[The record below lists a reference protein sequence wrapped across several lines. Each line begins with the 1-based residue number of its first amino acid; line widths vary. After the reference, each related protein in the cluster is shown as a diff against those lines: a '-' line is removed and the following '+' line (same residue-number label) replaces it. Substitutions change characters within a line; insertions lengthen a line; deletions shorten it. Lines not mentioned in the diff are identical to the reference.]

1 MVRKPIVP
9 QRIENDYSRKLRKVA
24 KIVGTLIAHH
34 TIISKDEKGEIVK
47 VILAEGLEV
56 ALRHYAKS
64 IEPWANSIAAMM
76 LGDVNRINEKNFLA
90 IASAFSNKLKSES
103 ANTTVGNIAR
113 KLQEDQVTLI
123 KSLPLEAGQ
132 RAQKLAREAATG
144 GKRASEVAEE
154 LARSEDVTISRANT
168 IARTEIHKAYA
179 TLTQAR
185 AQMVGANQYVWRT
198 AGDEIV
204 RESHAAME
212 GVVCDFDNPPTLSDG
227 DTGNAGE
234 FVNCRCYAEPI
245 IKGGD

>member
-24 KIVGTLIAHH
+24 KIVGTLITHH
-34 TIISKDEKGEIVK
+34 TIINKGATGEIEK

-56 ALRHYAKS
+56 ALRHYTNS

-76 LGDVNRINEKNFLA
+76 LGDVNKINEKNFLV
-90 IASAFSNKLKSES
+90 IASQFSDKLKDTHTNSVIGS
-103 ANTTVGNIAR
+103 IAQ
-113 KLQEDQVTLI
+113 KLQEDQVILI

-132 RAQKLAREAATG
+132 RAQKLAQEAATG
-144 GKRASEVAEE
+144 GRRASEVAEE
-154 LARSEDVTISRANT
+154 LARSEGVTISRANT

-185 AQMVGANQYVWRT
+185 AQIVGANQYIWRT

-204 RESHAAME
+204 RDSHVEME

-234 FVNCRCYAEPI
+234 FVNCRCYAEVI